1 MSDKYRDM
9 MKPYK
14 DLSRDELMDVVRD
27 LLDSLALTEIVMNQP
42 KSDLTYS
49 NSMSFSPTAI
59 REDVSEI
66 MDNYDKDSEQYQ
78 AFKWALQA
86 SDNELNAVASFILSD
101 DDLWNTYRS
110 SLVNGLVEFV
120 CQAK

>member
-14 DLSRDELMDVVRD
+14 DLSRDELMNVVRD

-42 KSDLTYS
+42 KSDLTYG
-49 NSMSFSPTAI
+49 NSMSFSPSAI